1 MSAASGEPEGE
12 GFLTRWARRKRAV
25 AEAEAATAH
34 PTAPAAPEA
43 LKPGSVT
50 EPTTEVGTEAETEM
64 IEPPSLDVI
73 DKDFDVAHWLRQ
85 NVPQSWKLAAL
96 RRAWESDPAIR
107 DYLDP
112 ARDYA
117 LDWNTPGG
125 APGYGPL
132 SESDD
137 VAQMI
142 RDVFG
147 EKPEPEPEDAAAEA
161 PEQDGDSMPHQLS
174 LNEAARD
181 SDAATQQSTPGAQTG
196 PYLRLSDHDA
206 EEAVQDENP
215 PESAWR
221 AVAAAQNRSDPA
233 DQPARNRKRGGGAT
247 PV

>member
-1 MSAASGEPEGE
+1 MSAASGDPEGE

-25 AEAEAATAH
+25 AEAEAAAAP

-43 LKPGSVT
+43 RKPDS
-50 EPTTEVGTEAETEM
+50 TTEVSAEARTEAEAEM

-147 EKPEPEPEDAAAEA
+147 EEPPPEPEDAAAEA
-161 PEQDGDSMPHQLS
+161 PDQDGDSMPHQLS
-174 LNEAARD
+174 LNVAAQD
-181 SDAATQQSTPGAQTG
+181 SDAATHQSALDGQTG
-196 PYLRLSDHDA
+196 PYLRVTDQDA
-206 EEAVQDENP
+206 EMAVHGENP

-221 AVAAAQNRSDPA
+221 SVAAAQNPAAPA
-233 DQPARNRKRGGGAT
+233 DPPARNRKRGGGAT
-247 PV
+247 PI